1 MRRPELENGS
11 KSAASDV
18 AQPKGGAKVPTSLRD
33 PAAPRFWIAVALTGL
48 SAGLGAALL
57 TLLFKAVQAL
67 AWGTSEPSALLE
79 AAREASP
86 LAPRRFASGCGA
98 RHRPRAN
105 GC

>member
-11 KSAASDV
+11 KSAATD
-18 AQPKGGAKVPTSLRD
+18 AQPEAGAGAPTSLRD

-57 TLLFKAVQAL
+57 TLLFKAVQTL

-79 AAREASP
+79 AA
-86 LAPRRFASGCGA
+86 
-98 RHRPRAN
+98 
-105 GC
+105 